1 MSVGAAPG
9 AGEPADFAARCA
21 EVERLAA
28 SRDAEAGEALARLL
42 LDPSWY
48 LRERVVEALG
58 ARHDVADAIRRALR
72 EGEWWARA
80 SACDVIARR
89 ADAAALDDL
98 VAGVE
103 DRNVFLQ
110 KSAVR
115 AMVAVAERTGLR
127 FVAERLAALDPA
139 QRRRL
144 LARVGHQAP
153 HWVDSLAAELAEL
166 PPGALAPGPAE
177 GGAGAA
183 AGEEDVE
190 ARALVRFRAW
200 LDAAAG
206 APRERRA

>member
-1 MSVGAAPG
+1 VSVGAAPS
-9 AGEPADFAARCA
+9 AGEPSDLAARCA

-42 LDPSWY
+42 FDPSWY

-58 ARHDVADAIRRALR
+58 ARHDAEGTLRRALR

-89 ADAAALDDL
+89 ADAAALDDV

-115 AMVAVAERTGLR
+115 AIVAVAERSGLR
-127 FVAERLAALDPA
+127 FVAERLAALDPTR
-139 QRRRL
+139 RRRL

-153 HWVDSLAAELAEL
+153 HWVDTLAAELANL
-166 PPGALAPGPAE
+166 PPGRLAVASAE
-177 GGAGAA
+177 GGLEASS
-183 AGEEDVE
+183 EDDVE
-190 ARALVRFRAW
+190 VRALVRFRAW
-200 LDAAAG
+200 LDGAAASPG
-206 APRERRA
+206 GGRT

>member
-1 MSVGAAPG
+1 VGAAHG
-9 AGEPADFAARCA
+9 AEEPSDFAARCA

-42 LDPSWY
+42 FDPSWY

-58 ARHDVADAIRRALR
+58 ARDDAVHTLRRALR

-89 ADAAALDDL
+89 ADAAALGDL

-115 AMVAVAERTGLR
+115 AIVAVAERSGLR
-127 FVAERLAALDPA
+127 VVAEGLAALDPA
-139 QRRRL
+139 RRRRL
-144 LARVGHQAP
+144 LVRVGHQAP
-153 HWVDSLAAELAEL
+153 HWVDSLAAELASL
-166 PPGALAPGPAE
+166 PPGTLAAASAE
-177 GGAGAA
+177 GAPSEASS
-183 AGEEDVE
+183 EDDVE

-200 LDAAAG
+200 LDGAAA
-206 APRERRA
+206 APGRGRA